1 MSVGE
6 IIILAIV
13 IVASAANVIF
23 YIHNRLKVVEKIA
36 GTLLI
41 TTDENDGSK
50 YANLLFND
58 TYSKESAMNLP
69 NGKYVTLIVKQQ
81 TVPWATRS
89 SDTNS

>member
-6 IIILAIV
+6 MIILAIV
-13 IVASAANVIF
+13 IVASAVNVIF
-23 YIHNRLKVVEKIA
+23 YIYNSLKGIEKVA

-69 NGKYVTLIVKQQ
+69 NGESITLIVKQQ
-81 TVPWATRS
+81 TVQ

>member
-6 IIILAIV
+6 MIILAIV
-13 IVASAANVIF
+13 IVASAVNVIF
-23 YIHNRLKVVEKIA
+23 YIYNSLKVVEKVA

-58 TYSKESAMNLP
+58 THSKESVMNLP
-69 NGKYVTLIVKQQ
+69 NGESVTLIVKQQ
-81 TVPWATRS
+81 TVP

>member
-1 MSVGE
+1 MPVGE
-6 IIILAIV
+6 IIILSII

-23 YIHNRLKVVEKIA
+23 YIHNRLKIIEKVA

-58 TYSKESAMNLP
+58 TYSKESTMNLP
-69 NGKYVTLIVKQQ
+69 NGESITLIVKQQ
-81 TVPWATRS
+81 TVQ

>member
-13 IVASAANVIF
+13 IVAIAVNVIF
-23 YIHNRLKVVEKIA
+23 YIYNSLKVVDKVA
-36 GTLLI
+36 GMLLI

-58 TYSKESAMNLP
+58 TYSKESVMNLP
-69 NGKYVTLIVKQQ
+69 NGESVTLVVKQQ
-81 TVPWATRS
+81 TIP

>member
-6 IIILAIV
+6 MIILAIV
-13 IVASAANVIF
+13 IVASAVNVIF
-23 YIHNRLKVVEKIA
+23 YIYNSLKVVEKVA

-58 TYSKESAMNLP
+58 TYSKESVMNLP
-69 NGKYVTLIVKQQ
+69 NGEYVTLIVKQQ
-81 TVPWATRS
+81 TVS

>member
-6 IIILAIV
+6 IIILAII

-23 YIHNRLKVVEKIA
+23 YIHNRLKVV

-41 TTDENDGSK
+41 ITDENDGSK

-69 NGKYVTLIVKQQ
+69 NGESVTLIVKQQ
-81 TVPWATRS
+81 TIP

>member
-6 IIILAIV
+6 MIILAIV
-13 IVASAANVIF
+13 IVASAVNVIF
-23 YIHNRLKVVEKIA
+23 YIYNSLKVVEKVA

-58 TYSKESAMNLP
+58 TYSKESVMNLP
-69 NGKYVTLIVKQQ
+69 NGESVTLIVKQQ
-81 TVPWATRS
+81 TVPS
-89 SDTNS
+89 GINS

>member
-6 IIILAIV
+6 MIILAIV
-13 IVASAANVIF
+13 IVASAVNVIF
-23 YIHNRLKVVEKIA
+23 YIYNSLKVVEKVA

-69 NGKYVTLIVKQQ
+69 NGESVTLIVKQQ
-81 TVPWATRS
+81 TIP
-89 SDTNS
+89 SDINS

>member
-1 MSVGE
+1 MSVRE

-13 IVASAANVIF
+13 IVANVIF
-23 YIHNRLKVVEKIA
+23 YIHNRLKVVEKVA

-69 NGKYVTLIVKQQ
+69 NGESVTLIVKQQ
-81 TVPWATRS
+81 IIQ

>member
-6 IIILAIV
+6 MIILAIV
-13 IVASAANVIF
+13 IVASAVNVIF
-23 YIHNRLKVVEKIA
+23 YIYNSLKVVEKVA

-58 TYSKESAMNLP
+58 TYSKESVMNIP
-69 NGKYVTLIVKQQ
+69 NGESVTLIVKQQ
-81 TVPWATRS
+81 TIP
-89 SDTNS
+89 SDINS

>member
-1 MSVGE
+1 MSVVE
-6 IIILAIV
+6 IIILTI
-13 IVASAANVIF
+13 IIASAANVIF
-23 YIHNRLKVVEKIA
+23 YIHNRLKVVEKVV

-69 NGKYVTLIVKQQ
+69 NGESVTLIVKQQ
-81 TVPWATRS
+81 TVPLC
-89 SDTNS
+89 TNS

>member
-1 MSVGE
+1 MSVGD

-13 IVASAANVIF
+13 IVASTANVIF
-23 YIHNRLKVVEKIA
+23 YIHSRLKIIKKVS

-69 NGKYVTLIVKQQ
+69 NGESVTLIVKQQ
-81 TVPWATRS
+81 TIP

>member
-6 IIILAIV
+6 IIILTIV
-13 IVASAANVIF
+13 IVASAVNVIF
-23 YIHNRLKVVEKIA
+23 YIHNCLKVVEKVA

-58 TYSKESAMNLP
+58 TYSKESVMNLP
-69 NGKYVTLIVKQQ
+69 NGESVTLIVKQQ
-81 TVPWATRS
+81 TVP

>member
-6 IIILAIV
+6 MIILAIV
-13 IVASAANVIF
+13 IVASAVNVIF
-23 YIHNRLKVVEKIA
+23 YIHNRLKVIEKVS

-58 TYSKESAMNLP
+58 TYSKESVMNIP
-69 NGKYVTLIVKQQ
+69 NGESVTLIVKQQ
-81 TVPWATRS
+81 TIP
-89 SDTNS
+89 SDINS

>member
-6 IIILAIV
+6 MIILAIV
-13 IVASAANVIF
+13 IVASAVNVIF
-23 YIHNRLKVVEKIA
+23 YIYNSLKVVEKVA

-69 NGKYVTLIVKQQ
+69 NGESVTLIVKQQ
-81 TVPWATRS
+81 ILP